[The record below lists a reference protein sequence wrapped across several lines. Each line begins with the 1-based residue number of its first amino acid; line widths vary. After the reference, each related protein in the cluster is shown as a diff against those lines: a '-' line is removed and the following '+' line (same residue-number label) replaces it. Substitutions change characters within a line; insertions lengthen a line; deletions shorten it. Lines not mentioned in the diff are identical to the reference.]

1 PHWCCGQCGRAENW
15 ACRIQCLCGRDAP
28 AAILSR
34 ARQKHK
40 DADAGGGGGKKAGFK
55 QGGPATQGIP
65 KQLAEWMQAIEKR
78 LAPPDKEWPKPGGT
92 APWREAADGA
102 DPDKKSQSAKLGE
115 RITELEGC
123 LPKLPPA
130 DERNKDLRGPIEKQ
144 LETLRTEKRALLS
157 PQALHRRT
165 QQDLQR
171 ARNGLEKLEK
181 ESGEQERQLEE
192 LAKGIATRK
201 ETIAAKKLEVA
212 ALGAAFSESAK
223 NVTTVAADIDLVEDD
238 VADQPDLVALLKP
251 EAWVKLKSAVASK
264 VQKRALYHARSE
276 GSIDDFMSAFDT
288 MWSELAA
295 KPTVGAEFSIETYN
309 ASGGKASVKKR
320 LANTMASVVLLQ
332 EFVHI
337 SEHVEVVPNRVQ
349 NVLIDTPELP
359 VGLHAFNVYLHTG
372 EGAAGRNGRLLQE
385 LGLAAE
391 ALGGPV
397 VIGGDWNM
405 CPGELEASQFP
416 AHVGDAEHVK
426 RLVYTVAPKMGTQI
440 IIGPQVQPPTYAS
453 ARCVAE
459 AAVQSRGDPE
469 SPPGVGWGLF
479 SAARGHFA
487 VAAAGAIANAVG
499 HPDRR
504 VLFGFARYLQPR
516 WADVTNAA
524 KDASDLQAEAE
535 GWQWLK
541 SSLLSIMQCKTV
553 ANPAVPDLSLAAEEI
568 FNFATAN
575 YHGQGLAARLDR
587 SVQQARGVVQA
598 GFEEEACRE
607 LLGDIEPDVKLAV
620 NGATQED
627 RQKWKEWCAM

>member
-1 PHWCCGQCGRAENW
+1 MRAAENW

-28 AAILSR
+28 AAIVSR

-40 DADAGGGGGKKAGFK
+40 EADAGGGGGKKAGFK
-55 QGGPATQGIP
+55 QGGSATQGIP

-115 RITELEGC
+115 RITELEEC
-123 LPKLPPA
+123 LKKLPPA

-144 LETLRTEKRALLS
+144 LETLRTEKRALLF

-181 ESGEQERQLEE
+181 ELGEKERQLEE

-212 ALGAAFSESAK
+212 ALDAAFSESAK
-223 NVTTVAADIDLVEDD
+223 SVTTVAADIDLVEDD
-238 VADQPDLVALLKP
+238 VADQPDLVALRKS
-251 EAWVKLKSAVASK
+251 EAWVKLKSA

-309 ASGGKASVKKR
+309 PSGGKASVKKR
-320 LANTMASVVLLQ
+320 LASTMASVVLLQ
-332 EFVHI
+332 EFGHI

-349 NVLIDTPELP
+349 HALIDIPELP

-405 CPGELEASQFP
+405 CPG
-416 AHVGDAEHVK
+416 DAEHVK

-440 IIGPQVQPPTYAS
+440 IIGPQVQPPTYTS

-459 AAVQSRGDPE
+459 AAVQLSGDPE
-469 SPPGVGWGLF
+469 FPPGVGWGLL
-479 SAARGHFA
+479 SAARCHFA
-487 VAAAGAIANAVG
+487 VAAAEAIANAVG
-499 HPDRR
+499 HQDRR

-516 WADVTNAA
+516 WIDITCAV
-524 KDASDLQAEAE
+524 KDASDLQAVAE
-535 GWQWLK
+535 GWQWLQPY
-541 SSLLSIMQCKTV
+541 LLSIMQCKTV
-553 ANPAVPDLSLAAEEI
+553 ANPSAQDLSLAAEGI
-568 FNFATAN
+568 LNFTTAN

-598 GFEEEACRE
+598 GFEEEECRE
-607 LLGDIEPDVKLAV
+607 FLGDTEPDVKLAV
-620 NGATQED
+620 NGATQDD
-627 RQKWKEWCAM
+627 RQKWKEWCAAAVSSGSRVLHRITKYRDVAQPT